1 MDVRKAAA
9 KDLPYFK
16 EMYREIV
23 GEMKS
28 QGIDIWDEVYPSEF
42 LGEDIEKE
50 RLYLLTEGEETVAAF
65 ALCEE
70 SGGEN
75 AVAWEDGG
83 ASALYLYRLGVSPK
97 FLRRGIGS
105 AALEK
110 AVRIAGEKGAK
121 YLRLFVVDSNEPAVN
136 LYLKNGFRRVEG
148 VYEDKIV
155 PGFTLREHGFEIK
168 TGI

>member
-1 MDVRKAAA
+1 MDIRLASA
-9 KDLPYFK
+9 KDLPRLK
-16 EMYREIV
+16 EMYGEIV
-23 GEMKS
+23 ADMNEHGLN
-28 QGIDIWDEVYPSEF
+28 IWDEVYPSEF

-65 ALCEE
+65 ALCGE
-70 SGGEN
+70 SGGED

-83 ASALYLYRLGVSPK
+83 ASALYLYRLGVSPS
-97 FLRRGIGS
+97 FLRQGIGS
-105 AALEK
+105 AALER

-121 YLRLFVVDSNEPAVN
+121 YLRLFVVDSNVPAVN

>member
-9 KDLPYFK
+9 KDLQYLK
-16 EMYREIV
+16 EMYGEIV
-23 GEMKS
+23 GEMKAT
-28 QGIDIWDEVYPSEF
+28 GIDIWDEVYPSEF
-42 LGEDIEKE
+42 LSEDVEKE

-65 ALCEE
+65 ALCGE

-75 AVAWEDGG
+75 AVTWEDWS
-83 ASALYLYRLGVSPK
+83 ASALYLYRLGVSPR

-110 AVRIAGEKGAK
+110 AVRIAGEKGAE

-136 LYLKNGFRRVEG
+136 LYLKNGFHRVEG
-148 VYEDKIV
+148 VYEDEIV
-155 PGFTLREHGFEIK
+155 PGFTLKEHGFEIK

>member
-9 KDLPYFK
+9 KDLPHLK

-28 QGIDIWDEVYPSEF
+28 RGIDIWDEVYPSEF

-65 ALCEE
+65 ALCAE

-83 ASALYLYRLGVSPK
+83 ASALYLYRLGVSPR

-110 AVRIAGEKGAK
+110 AVRIAGKMGAE

-155 PGFTLREHGFEIK
+155 PGFTLKEHGFEIK

>member
-1 MDVRKAAA
+1 MDVRKAKAE
-9 KDLPYFK
+9 DLPHLK

-23 GEMKS
+23 GEMKAT
-28 QGIDIWDEVYPSEF
+28 GIDIWDEVYPSEF
-42 LGEDIEKE
+42 LGEDVEKE
-50 RLYLLTEGEETVAAF
+50 RLYFLTEGEETVAAF
-65 ALCEE
+65 ALCGE

-75 AVAWEDGG
+75 AVIWEDGG

-105 AALEK
+105 ATIKK
-110 AVRIAGEKGAK
+110 AIQIAGEMGAK

-136 LYLKNGFRRVEG
+136 LYLKNGFRRAEG

-155 PGFTLREHGFEIK
+155 PGFTLKEHGFEIK